1 MYLVLDLALLAGA
14 LGAHAFAGFT
24 LPGVGSCHY
33 DSLFLLPTHF
43 SISYTNAAH
52 PSKISSSFKNYM
64 KISYLYCINY
74 H

>member
-1 MYLVLDLALLAGA
+1 MP
-14 LGAHAFAGFT
+14 
-24 LPGVGSCHY
+24 LPGLLSQEWEVAIMI
-33 DSLFLLPTHF
+33 LFLLPTRF

-52 PSKISSSFKNYM
+52 PSKISSSSKNYM